1 MPPPS
6 PAGSRSK
13 RPAHW
18 SAARAALREADP
30 TLAAI
35 IDAVGNRTLE
45 RRHDPFVS
53 LARAIVGQ
61 QLSTA
66 AAKTIW
72 ERVLSEVTVLTPEAI
87 LSAERAAL
95 RACGLSERK
104 TDYLGTLARGFAE
117 GGVNPAAWQTR
128 DDEAVIEDLTRLP
141 GIGRWTAEMFLI
153 FHLLRPDV
161 LPLGDVGVQRALRL
175 HYGNGAA
182 LGPRK
187 LARVTN
193 PWRPWRSVA
202 TWYLWRSLELD

>member
-1 MPPPS
+1 MPPTP
-6 PAGSRSK
+6 PAAPRSK

-18 SAARAALREADP
+18 AEARSALRAADP

-35 IDAVGNRTLE
+35 IDAVGNRALE

-104 TDYLGTLARGFAE
+104 TDYLGMLARGFAE
-117 GGVNPAAWQTR
+117 GGVDPAAWKAM

-161 LPLGDVGVQRALRL
+161 LPLADVGVQRALRL

-202 TWYLWRSLELD
+202 TWYLWRSLELE

>member
-1 MPPPS
+1 MPPDAP
-6 PAGSRSK
+6 PAP
-13 RPAHW
+13 RPTRPPHW
-18 SAARAALREADP
+18 AAARAALRVADP

-35 IDAVGNRTLE
+35 IDAVGSRALE

-72 ERVLSEVTVLTPEAI
+72 ERVVARAMVLTPEAI
-87 LSAERAAL
+87 LSADRAAL

-104 TDYLGTLARGFAE
+104 TDYLRTLARGFAD
-117 GGVNPAAWQTR
+117 GDVDPAAWQAM

-202 TWYLWRSLELD
+202 TWYLWRSLDLE

>member
-1 MPPPS
+1 MPPTP
-6 PAGSRSK
+6 PAAPRSK

-18 SAARAALREADP
+18 AEARSALRATDP
-30 TLAAI
+30 TLAVI
-35 IDAVGNRTLE
+35 IDAVGSRALE

-104 TDYLGTLARGFAE
+104 TDYLGTLARGFVE
-117 GGVNPAAWQTR
+117 GGVNPAAWQAM

-202 TWYLWRSLELD
+202 TWYLWRSLELE